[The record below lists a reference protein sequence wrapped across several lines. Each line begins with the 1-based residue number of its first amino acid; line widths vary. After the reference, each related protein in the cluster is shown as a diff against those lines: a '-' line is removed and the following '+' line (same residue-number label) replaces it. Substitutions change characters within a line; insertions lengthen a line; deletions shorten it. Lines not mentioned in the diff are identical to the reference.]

1 MKDQNFTGLTFFK
14 IFIIGGHLK
23 HTNKI
28 KGPEDQH
35 RKYWVDKVY
44 LSTVLK

>member
-35 RKYWVDKVY
+35 RKY
-44 LSTVLK
+44 